1 MNLKKSCFLNTI
13 DHFGVRSR
21 LGTFLLTKANYV
33 HNIYPYYRRLQQ
45 SSKTWEKIFSWIKM
59 DSRKYSMYRFFFD
72 SGRCFYSMYR
82 FFLPIPEDA
91 FRGRNHRFCILC
103 MPSRLYIYMYVSISI
118 SDFHYFCR
126 EPNRWCRVSSTRIPS
141 TVVSWLLG
149 GPGNVSYGGWASE
162 IRITSW

>member
-1 MNLKKSCFLNTI
+1 MFLNTI

-91 FRGRNHRFCILC
+91 FRGRNYRFCILC
-103 MPSRLYIYMYVSISI
+103 MPSRLYIYNLKKHTYMCV
-118 SDFHYFCR
+118 
-126 EPNRWCRVSSTRIPS
+126 
-141 TVVSWLLG
+141 WLFTPTCCHANTFWTWESAG
-149 GPGNVSYGGWASE
+149 KGMNQIHTICYNVHSKFL
-162 IRITSW
+162 